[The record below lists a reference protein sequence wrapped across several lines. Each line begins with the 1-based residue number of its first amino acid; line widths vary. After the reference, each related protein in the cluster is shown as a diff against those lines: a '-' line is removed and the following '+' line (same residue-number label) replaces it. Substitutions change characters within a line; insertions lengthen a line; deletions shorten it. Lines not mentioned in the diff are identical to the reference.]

1 MSRHGQDRLHS
12 VVFAAAVQSF
22 LMHSDDN
29 PNGPLTPDAAG
40 EMRNGLEADRDEFF
54 DGFIQQFFTA
64 DDELKVTEEQ
74 RQSAL
79 ALRVL

>member
-1 MSRHGQDRLHS
+1 
-12 VVFAAAVQSF
+12 
-22 LMHSDDN
+22 
-29 PNGPLTPDAAG
+29 
-40 EMRNGLEADRDEFF
+40 MRNGLEADRDEFF